1 MVASSPDERPACHS
15 LVGWAEPAVEQWQA
29 VTVRDFLRS
38 GRASAA
44 EPDAV
49 QPVKTTPAMA
59 SAEVPTGARDERP
72 KRPLDDVSFGVQVA
86 AWWSLCLI
94 LIVSGVITLFWL
106 LNEISLVTITIAVAI
121 MITALLQPMVALLTR
136 WKVPR
141 TLAVLI
147 VFLGGIA
154 IISWLLWFVIS
165 QIAYSKDSLLD
176 QLNGGLASVRDWLV
190 HGPLEMTPKQAD
202 RFSVQLGDTLQQQ
215 FGGSSEAL
223 DRATGAI
230 GVLSGGVFCLF
241 ATLFMLFDRGR
252 MWAWFVSMFPDHIH
266 DHAQEAGQAAWRTL
280 TAYMRSLVL
289 LAAIN
294 ALAMVPVMMI
304 ADMPLVVP
312 LAVLLF
318 LGSLVP
324 LIGVL
329 VAGVVVCLIAFV
341 SQGLTT
347 AIVVAVALVLIVQ
360 LFGNLL
366 NPIIL
371 GKAVDIH
378 PLAILVG
385 VTGGTLLA
393 GIFGAFVAVPLI
405 AVLNNA
411 IKAVRHHHT
420 SRPNGST
427 ADSAEVAKT

>member
-1 MVASSPDERPACHS
+1 MRDSHRP
-15 LVGWAEPAVEQWQA
+15 EQQPTAVKVVETQ
-29 VTVRDFLRS
+29 
-38 GRASAA
+38 
-44 EPDAV
+44 
-49 QPVKTTPAMA
+49 
-59 SAEVPTGARDERP
+59 RP

-86 AWWSLCLI
+86 AWWSLCFVLI
-94 LIVSGVITLFWL
+94 TGGVVTLAWL
-106 LNEISLVTITIAVAI
+106 LDRISLVTITVAVAI
-121 MITALLQPMVALLTR
+121 MICALLQPLVALLVR
-136 WKVPR
+136 FKVPR

-154 IISWLLWFVIS
+154 VISWLIWFVIS
-165 QIAYSKDSLLD
+165 QIAYSKDSLLS
-176 QLNGGLASVRDWLV
+176 QLDGGLASIRDWLV
-190 HGPLEMTPKQAD
+190 NGPLKMTPKQAD
-202 RFSVQLGDTLQQQ
+202 RYSVQLGQTLQEQ
-215 FGGSSEAL
+215 FGGSSAAL

-241 ATLFMLFDRGR
+241 ATLFMLFDNGR
-252 MWAWFVSMFPDHIH
+252 IWGWVVSMFPDHIH
-266 DHAQEAGQAAWRTL
+266 DHVQEAGQAGWRTL

-294 ALAMVPVMMI
+294 AVAMVPVMMI

-347 AIVVAVALVLIVQ
+347 AIVVAIALVLIVQ

-385 VTGGTLLA
+385 VTGGTLVA
-393 GIFGAFVAVPLI
+393 GIFGAFVAVPFV
-405 AVLNNA
+405 AVVNNA
-411 IKAVRHHHT
+411 IRAVREHHG
-420 SRPNGST
+420 SRSSGGSDDLFDDPTEGSVT
-427 ADSAEVAKT
+427 A

>member
-1 MVASSPDERPACHS
+1 MRDSHRP
-15 LVGWAEPAVEQWQA
+15 EQQPTAVKVVETQ
-29 VTVRDFLRS
+29 
-38 GRASAA
+38 
-44 EPDAV
+44 
-49 QPVKTTPAMA
+49 
-59 SAEVPTGARDERP
+59 RP

-86 AWWSLCLI
+86 AWWSLCFVLI
-94 LIVSGVITLFWL
+94 IGGVVTLAWL
-106 LNEISLVTITIAVAI
+106 LDRISLVTITVTVAI
-121 MITALLQPMVALLTR
+121 MICALLQPLVALLVR
-136 WKVPR
+136 FKVPR

-154 IISWLLWFVIS
+154 VISWLMWFVIS
-165 QIAYSKDSLLD
+165 QIAYSKDNLLS
-176 QLNGGLASVRDWLV
+176 QLDGGLASIRDWLV
-190 HGPLEMTPKQAD
+190 NGPLKMTPKQAD
-202 RFSVQLGDTLQQQ
+202 RYSVQLGQTLQEQ
-215 FGGSSEAL
+215 FGGSSAAL

-241 ATLFMLFDRGR
+241 ATLFMLFDNGR
-252 MWAWFVSMFPDHIH
+252 IWGWVVSMFPDHIH
-266 DHAQEAGQAAWRTL
+266 DHVQEAGQAGWRTL

-294 ALAMVPVMMI
+294 AVAMVPVMMI

-347 AIVVAVALVLIVQ
+347 AIVVAIALVLIVQ

-385 VTGGTLLA
+385 VTGGTLVA
-393 GIFGAFVAVPLI
+393 GIFGAFVAVPFV
-405 AVLNNA
+405 AVVNNA
-411 IKAVRHHHT
+411 IRAVREHHGLR
-420 SRPNGST
+420 SSGGSDDLFDDPTEGSAT
-427 ADSAEVAKT
+427 A